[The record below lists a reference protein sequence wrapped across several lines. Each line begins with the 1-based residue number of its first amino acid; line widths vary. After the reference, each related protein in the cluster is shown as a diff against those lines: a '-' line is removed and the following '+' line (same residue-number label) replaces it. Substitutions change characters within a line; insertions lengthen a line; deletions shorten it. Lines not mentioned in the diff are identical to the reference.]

1 MPRNSDVGPDF
12 RRIYVSIWD
21 DPDFTAMSRRAQQ
34 LYFLLISYRHT
45 RSTGVLDWAP
55 GRFEDFS
62 SDADVEELKEDLSG
76 LEDAGFIVADT
87 KYAEVLI
94 RTYMKHD
101 YHLTN
106 GNRAKGLASQF
117 RFIKSPK
124 IYEAIL
130 RQLGKQYAENPEMK
144 CWEVFR
150 ARLESDWPQIEAHAK
165 QHQKT
170 RITEDN
176 F

>member
-1 MPRNSDVGPDF
+1 MPPRKTDGPDF

-21 DPDFTAMSRRAQQ
+21 DPDFTRLPRRAQH
-34 LYFLLISYRHT
+34 LYLMLISYRHT

-55 GRFEDFS
+55 GRFEDFAA
-62 SDADVEELKEDLSG
+62 DADSDDLTDDLHI
-76 LEDAGFIVADT
+76 LEDAGLVVADT

-101 YHLTN
+101 YHLSN
-106 GNRAKGLASQF
+106 GNRAAGLASQF
-117 RFIKSPK
+117 QFIKSPK
-124 IYEAIL
+124 IYDAML
-130 RQLGKQYAENPEMK
+130 RQLGRQYREAPDLK

-150 ARLESDWPQIEAHAK
+150 RKTPEAMRTIQEHSEKDESVDAA
-165 QHQKT
+165 
-170 RITEDN
+170 